1 MAELVTVRLLGVDV
15 ALQHRAAER
24 NDTIRRELTLLGLAE
39 DDGVPKRLVEVS
51 AELAERFEGFATG
64 PRERLAEA
72 MAQGERTT
80 DLVYELPP
88 EAAEAAE
95 VLGSLLDEVDEFCRQ
110 GDLVTLA
117 SEPDLVRY
125 RHWFLAQVVD
135 QIRDGADPVPWDG
148 GAHDD
153 RHDDATPAP
162 GAKTSD
168 CAGAS
173 HVIRVQGDL
182 DLVAATDLRQ
192 QIARCIERGIVELVV
207 DLSGCDFVDSSGASL
222 LLTTRERCAAAAGSL
237 RVEGLRP
244 PVEQTLRV
252 LGILPA
258 LTGDGSQDGS
268 RPDGSSDP
276 G

>member
-39 DDGVPKRLVEVS
+39 DDGVPKRLVEVG
-51 AELAERFEGFATG
+51 AELAERFESFAAG

-72 MAQGERTT
+72 LARGERTT

-110 GDLVTLA
+110 GDLVTLE

-135 QIRDGADPVPWDG
+135 QIRHGAEPVPWDG
-148 GAHDD
+148 GEPDD
-153 RHDDATPAP
+153 RPDLSSPAR
-162 GAKTSD
+162 GAEDTD
-168 CAGAS
+168 GTGVS
-173 HVIRVQGDL
+173 HVVRVEGDL

-192 QIARCIERGIVELVV
+192 QLARCIERGTVELVV

-222 LLTTRERCAAAAGSL
+222 LLTTRERCVAAEGSL

-258 LTGDGSQDGS
+258 LTVDGTP
-268 RPDGSSDP
+268 PDGSS
-276 G
+276 GSG